1 MSKCGN
7 MPNTEVFISKILK
20 EIKDYKI
27 IKLKAIYMITITAD
41 YVNNH
46 VLKASQNFNK

>member
-1 MSKCGN
+1 MQ
-7 MPNTEVFISKILK
+7 NTEVFISRILK

-27 IKLKAIYMITITAD
+27 IKLKAIYMIIITAD

-46 VLKASQNFNK
+46 VLKVSQDFNK